1 MIERDRRRRGTG
13 TLLNLGAAVA
23 YSAAG
28 LFTRVIDLDVWTLL
42 FWRGLFSALFL
53 GGLLWA
59 LHRGRTWT
67 VLRQLGWPGFAVALA
82 STSGMVFYVHALRQ
96 TTVADVAVIYAAS
109 PFVTATLVWIW
120 FRERQAA
127 STTLASL
134 AALVGVAIMVS
145 GDAGGGHLLGD
156 ALAFGMTVCMALM
169 MIVIHRYPEVPML
182 GAACLS
188 CIFTSVSVGPLASWN
203 VTASDLGWLVLFG
216 SQLGVGQALLTI
228 GTRLVSATQSAIIG
242 TLDAP
247 LAPLWVWFA
256 VDEVPS
262 WRTVVGGTIVLTS
275 VVAQIL
281 VGDGTVPVPH
291 VDGVSAGRS

>member
-1 MIERDRRRRGTG
+1 MIERDKRRHGTG
-13 TLLNLGAAVA
+13 TLLNIGAAVA

-59 LHRGRTWT
+59 LHRDRTWT
-67 VLRQLGWPGFAVALA
+67 VLRQLGWPGLAVALA
-82 STSGMVFYVHALRQ
+82 STGGMIFYVHALRQ

-109 PFVTATLVWIW
+109 PFVTAALVRIW
-120 FRERQAA
+120 FRERQTA

-134 AALVGVAIMVS
+134 AALFGVATMVS
-145 GDAGGGHLLGD
+145 GDAGDGHFLGD
-156 ALAFGMTVCMALM
+156 ALAFGMTVCMALV
-169 MIVIHRYPEVPML
+169 MIVVHRYPGVPML

-188 CIFTSVSVGPLASWN
+188 CVLTSASVGPLASWDI
-203 VTASDLGWLVLFG
+203 TASDLGRLVLFG
-216 SQLGVGQALLTI
+216 SQLGIGQALLMI
-228 GTRLVSATQSAIIG
+228 GTRLVSATESALIG

-262 WRTVVGGTIVLTS
+262 WRTVVGGSIVMAG

-281 VGDGTVPVPH
+281 VGRSSPLPLVGDPG
-291 VDGVSAGRS
+291 SAR

>member
-1 MIERDRRRRGTG
+1 MIEHDSRQRGTG
-13 TLLNLGAAVA
+13 FLLNLGAAVA

-42 FWRGLFSALFL
+42 FWRGLFAALFL

-59 LHRGRTWT
+59 LHRGRTLS
-67 VLRQLGWPGFAVALA
+67 VLRQLGWPGLAVAFA
-82 STSGMVFYVHALRQ
+82 STGGMIFYVHALRQ

-109 PFVTATLVWIW
+109 PFVTAALVWLW
-120 FRERQAA
+120 FRERQTA

-134 AALVGVAIMVS
+134 AALVGVATMVS
-145 GDAGGGHLLGD
+145 GDAGGGHLFGD
-156 ALAFGMTVCMALM
+156 ALALGMTMCMALM
-169 MIVIHRYPEVPML
+169 MIVIHRYPAVPML
-182 GAACLS
+182 GASCLS
-188 CIFTSVSVGPLASWN
+188 CLLTSLSVGPLASLHIT
-203 VTASDLGWLVLFG
+203 TADLCKLVLFG
-216 SQLGVGQALLTI
+216 SQLGAGQALLTI
-228 GTRLVSATQSAIIG
+228 GTRLVSATESALIG

-262 WRTVVGGTIVLTS
+262 WQTVVGGGIVMMG

-281 VGDGTVPVPH
+281 VGNGKVPMPH
-291 VDGVSAGRS
+291 ADEVRTDAG

>member
-1 MIERDRRRRGTG
+1 MIEHGQRKRGTG
-13 TLLNLGAAVA
+13 ILLNIGAAVA

-59 LHRGRTWT
+59 LHRARTGS
-67 VLRQLGWPGFAVALA
+67 VLRQLGWPGLAVALA
-82 STSGMVFYVHALRQ
+82 STAGMIFYIHALRQ

-109 PFVTATLVWIW
+109 PFVTAALVWLC
-120 FRERQAA
+120 FRERQTA

-134 AALVGVAIMVS
+134 AALVGVVVMVN
-145 GDAGGGHLLGD
+145 GDAGGGHLVGD
-156 ALAFGMTVCMALM
+156 ALAFGMTVCMALV
-169 MIVIHRYPEVPML
+169 MIVIHRYPAVPML
-182 GAACLS
+182 GASCLS
-188 CIFTSVSVGPLASWN
+188 CLLTSLCVGPLVSWN
-203 VTASDLGWLVLFG
+203 MTTADLGKLVLFG
-216 SQLGVGQALLTI
+216 SQLGAGQALLTL
-228 GTRLVSATQSAIIG
+228 GTRLVSATASALIG

-262 WRTVVGGTIVLTS
+262 WQTVAGGIIVMVG

-281 VGDGTVPVPH
+281 VGKGTGPMPDVGSVTTN
-291 VDGVSAGRS
+291 AG

>member
-1 MIERDRRRRGTG
+1 MIEHDSRQRGTG
-13 TLLNLGAAVA
+13 ILLNIGAAVA

-59 LHRGRTWT
+59 LHRGRTLS
-67 VLRQLGWPGFAVALA
+67 VLRQLGWPGLAVALA
-82 STSGMVFYVHALRQ
+82 STGGMIFYVHALRQ

-109 PFVTATLVWIW
+109 PFVTAALVWLW
-120 FRERQAA
+120 FRERQSV

-134 AALVGVAIMVS
+134 AALVGVSVMVS
-145 GDAGGGHLLGD
+145 GDAGGGHLFGD
-156 ALAFGMTVCMALM
+156 ALALGMTLCMALV
-169 MIVIHRYPEVPML
+169 MIVIHRYPAVPML
-182 GAACLS
+182 VASCLS
-188 CIFTSVSVGPLASWN
+188 CLLTSLSVGPLASWDIT
-203 VTASDLGWLVLFG
+203 TADLGKLVLFG
-216 SQLGVGQALLTI
+216 SQLGTGQALLTI
-228 GTRLVSATQSAIIG
+228 GTRLVSATEAALIG

-262 WRTVVGGTIVLTS
+262 WQTGAGGSIVMAG

-281 VGDGTVPVPH
+281 VGKDTGTLPDVGTVRTSR
-291 VDGVSAGRS
+291 G